1 MADLNKI
8 IEELEQLS
16 LVEVN
21 QLVKELEERWG
32 VSAAAMAAPMMMA
45 AGGGGDDGGG
55 VEEKTSFDVVL
66 KDPGDSKL
74 QVIKIIRELTG
85 LGIKEAKELADN
97 TPKPVKSGVPKEEA
111 EGIKA
116 RLVEAG
122 AIVELA

>member
-16 LVEVN
+16 VVEVN
-21 QLVKELEERWG
+21 QLVKDLEERWG
-32 VSAAAMAAPMMMA
+32 VSAAAMAAPMMMTA
-45 AGGGGDDGGG
+45 ASGGDDAGP
-55 VEEKTSFDVVL
+55 EEKTSFDVVL